1 MKKVINQLITR
12 MMMNSKTKLVVQKF
26 AVIFKQIDK
35 LLIAQYG
42 QKTISKQ
49 HSAMKKGHQ

>member
-1 MKKVINQLITR
+1 
-12 MMMNSKTKLVVQKF
+12 MMNNKTKLAVQKF